1 MRTVLSSL
9 SGGAFDVAIVGGGIN
24 GCSAAQQL
32 AARGYAVILV
42 DKGDF
47 GAGSSSRSTRLV
59 HCGLRYLAPG
69 GTMWDLLLS
78 PKKLSTALRMTRQ
91 AMVARSEFVRTSEA
105 RTRQVKFGFPLY
117 RDGAYR
123 PWQID
128 LAFTVLKTLGPTD
141 PPLDYQRLSRE
152 EAAASPLFGRLRDQD
167 KLLGV
172 AMFREYQFDW
182 AERVAVDMAMD
193 AERMGAVV
201 RNYTILTGLARATG
215 NDGWALTLADGRDAR
230 ESPVT
235 VTAKVVLNTAG
246 IWIDKV
252 NALASPSAKRKILG
266 TKGVHVVLRLPPEC
280 QDYGIITLNREGV
293 EPVYLVPWRQGLH
306 YMGVTET
313 VYDGDIDDIHATD
326 ADIDWLLAEANHLV
340 PSFNLKRADVLYSW
354 AGVRPL
360 QYDPDLPKG
369 FRSRQIHD
377 QSSDGMPGVISM
389 TAGPVTTHRSGGIQL
404 ADAVARRISPS
415 GPPQPLDYAPRQ
427 FPESG
432 ASPALLNHYPKIKLA
447 DLRYAAEREQPE
459 TLIDLLFR
467 RTGLGWTE
475 TQAREGARLAAETV
489 ADVLGWDRA
498 RIEAEV
504 EAYQAHLAH
513 AHRRPS
519 TT

>member
-1 MRTVLSSL
+1 MRAALSSL
-9 SGGAFDVAIVGGGIN
+9 SGRTFDVAVIGAGIN

-32 AARGYAVILV
+32 AARGYTVLLV

-47 GAGSSSRSTRLV
+47 GAASSSRSTRLV

-91 AMVARSEFVRTSEA
+91 AMVARSEFAKTSA
-105 RTRQVKFGFPLY
+105 SRTRQIKFGFPLY

-128 LAFTVLKTLGPTD
+128 LAFTVLKSLGPSE
-141 PPLDYQRLSRE
+141 PPLDYQRLGRDE
-152 EAAASPLFGRLRDQD
+152 VAASPLFSRLRDQD

-182 AERVAVDMAMD
+182 AERVAVDMALD
-193 AERMGAVV
+193 ARRIGAVV
-201 RNYTILTGLARATG
+201 RNYTPVTGLARATKG
-215 NDGWALTLADGRDAR
+215 DGWTLTLADGRNAS
-230 ESPVT
+230 EPPVT
-235 VTAKVVLNTAG
+235 LTAKVVLNTAG

-252 NALASPSAKRKILG
+252 NALAGAGAKRKILG
-266 TKGVHVVLRLPPEC
+266 TKGVHVVIRLPPEC
-280 QDYGIITLNREGV
+280 QDYGVITLNRAGV

-313 VYDGDIDDIHATD
+313 VYDGDIDDIQASD
-326 ADIDWLLAEANHLV
+326 GDIDWLLAEANHLV
-340 PSFNLKRADVLYSW
+340 PSLSLKRTDVLYSW

-377 QSSDGMPGVISM
+377 QTREGMPGVISM
-389 TAGPVTTHRSGGIQL
+389 TAGPVTTHRSGGIEL
-404 ADAVARRISPS
+404 ADAVARHVRPS
-415 GPPQPLDYAPRQ
+415 GTPQPLDYAPRQ
-427 FPESG
+427 FPDSG
-432 ASPALLNHYPKIKLA
+432 TSPALLNHYPQIKLA
-447 DLRYAAEREQPE
+447 DLRHAAMHEEPE
-459 TLIDLLFR
+459 TLVDLLFR

-475 TQAREGARLAAETV
+475 TQAREGAQLAAETV
-489 ADVLGWDRA
+489 ADILGWDRG
-498 RIEAEV
+498 RIDKEV
-504 EAYQAHLAH
+504 EAYQAYLAH
-513 AHRRPS
+513 AHRQPS
-519 TT
+519 PA